1 MKEYFVIGNELKH
14 FVHSEKWID
23 GLVRLDLYEQK
34 VVRKI
39 SMHSFAN
46 DSTLQRII
54 LPEGLEIIEEC
65 AFEKCKELQV
75 IQLDKAVD
83 GGVNEDEKQSD
94 EQSESSENDEK
105 KNLLTLQYHC
115 FKDCQKLH
123 TVDLSLASSLRI
135 EAGAFFGCYALRT
148 VILPKECDISEA
160 AFDSCDKDVLRLG
173 VKANSKSEQFAREH
187 GFRYFNYG

>member
-1 MKEYFVIGNELKH
+1 MEEYFILGNELNH
-14 FVHSEKWID
+14 FVCSEKWIN
-23 GLVRLDLYEQK
+23 GLVSLDLSKQE
-34 VVRKI
+34 VLKI
-39 SMHSFAN
+39 KMHSFAN

-75 IQLDKAVD
+75 IQLGNADDK
-83 GGVNEDEKQSD
+83 NNQT
-94 EQSESSENDEK
+94 NH
-105 KNLLTLQYHC
+105 LLTLQYHC

-123 TVDLSLASSLRI
+123 AVDLSLASSLRI
-135 EAGAFFGCYALRT
+135 EAEAFFGCYALRT
-148 VILPKECDISEA
+148 IILPEKCDISEA
-160 AFDSCDKDVLRLG
+160 AFDSCDKDVLRFG